1 MGGGRGTPVMTHLGN
16 EQVDFAATHGSEP
29 APSSCYTWSVI
40 LGVGIEPMRRR
51 EFITLLAGA
60 TAAWPLAARAQQT
73 QQARRIGVLMGVGD
87 DAETKGWLVTFN
99 QRLEQLGWQVGRN
112 LQIDEWW
119 TAGDP
124 ERNRRFAGELLAMQP
139 DAVFAFSS
147 VAVAA
152 LQRENRSV
160 PIVFTAISD
169 PVGSGFVQSLA
180 RPGGNATGFTNF
192 VPTMAAKWLEVLKE
206 IAPEVRHAALLFN
219 PQTAPYVSEYY
230 RGPFEAAAPAFGVRA
245 SAAIVHEMPEIEAAM
260 AALAREPGGGLVV
273 PPDNFS
279 YVHRSMI
286 FALAARHRLPAVY
299 PFRFMA
305 REGGLVS
312 YGVDLGETFPRA
324 AEYIDRIL
332 GGAKPADLPV
342 QAPTKFE
349 LAINLKVANALGLTV
364 PPTLLARADEVIE

>member
-1 MGGGRGTPVMTHLGN
+1 
-16 EQVDFAATHGSEP
+16 
-29 APSSCYTWSVI
+29 
-40 LGVGIEPMRRR
+40 MRRR
-51 EFITLLAGA
+51 EFITLLGGA
-60 TAAWPLAARAQQT
+60 AAAWPLGAHAQQT
-73 QQARRIGVLMGVGD
+73 QRARRIGILMGVGD

-112 LQIDEWW
+112 LQIDERW

-124 ERNRRFAGELLAMQP
+124 ERNRRFAGELLAMQL

-152 LQRENRSV
+152 LQRENHSV

-245 SAAIVHEMPEIEAAM
+245 SAAIVHEMPEIEVAM

-364 PPTLLARADEVIE
+364 PPTLIARADEVIE

>member
-1 MGGGRGTPVMTHLGN
+1 MKRRAFIALLGG
-16 EQVDFAATHGSEP
+16 AA
-29 APSSCYTWSVI
+29 
-40 LGVGIEPMRRR
+40 
-51 EFITLLAGA
+51 
-60 TAAWPLAARAQQT
+60 AAWPLAARAQQPE
-73 QQARRIGVLMGVGD
+73 RMRHIGVLIGVAD
-87 DAETKGWLVTFN
+87 DAETKSWVAAFRK
-99 QRLEQLGWQVGRN
+99 RLDELGWKVGSN
-112 LQIDEWW
+112 LQIEERW

-124 ERNRRFAGELLAMQP
+124 EQNRVFASELLAMKP
-139 DAVFAFSS
+139 DAIFAFSS

-152 LQRENRSV
+152 LRQESHTV

-169 PVGSGFVQSLA
+169 PVGSGFVESLA

-206 IAPEVRHAALLFN
+206 IAPQVQRAVLLFN
-219 PQTAPYVSEYY
+219 PQTAPYVAQYY
-230 RGPFEAAAPAFGVRA
+230 QRPFEAAAPSFGVQA
-245 SAAIVHEMPEIEAAM
+245 TAAVVHQTGEIEAAIADM
-260 AALAREPGGGLVV
+260 VREPGGGLVV

-332 GGAKPADLPV
+332 KGTKPADLPV

-349 LAINLKVANALGLTV
+349 LAINVKTARALGLDV
-364 PPTLLARADEVIE
+364 SPTLLARADEVIE

>member
-1 MGGGRGTPVMTHLGN
+1 VNRCT
-16 EQVDFAATHGSEP
+16 
-29 APSSCYTWSVI
+29 
-40 LGVGIEPMRRR
+40 
-51 EFITLLAGA
+51 FITLLGGA
-60 TAAWPLAARAQQT
+60 AAWPLAARAQQRERM
-73 QQARRIGVLMGVGD
+73 RRIGILMGVAD
-87 DAETKGWLVTFN
+87 DAETKAWLVTFN
-99 QRLEQLGWQVGRN
+99 QRLEQLGWQAGRN
-112 LQIDEWW
+112 LHIDERW

-152 LQRENRSV
+152 LQRESRSV

-169 PVGSGFVQSLA
+169 PVGSGFVQGLA

-206 IAPEVRHAALLFN
+206 IAPQVQHAALLFN

-245 SAAIVHEMPEIEAAM
+245 SAAVVYEMPDIEVAM

-279 YVHRSMI
+279 YVHRSTI

-312 YGVDLGETFPRA
+312 YGVDLGETFPHA

-349 LAINLKVANALGLTV
+349 LAINLKTAKALGLEI

>member
-1 MGGGRGTPVMTHLGN
+1 VK
-16 EQVDFAATHGSEP
+16 
-29 APSSCYTWSVI
+29 
-40 LGVGIEPMRRR
+40 RR
-51 EFITLLAGA
+51 EFITLLGGA
-60 TAAWPLAARAQQT
+60 AAWPIAARAQQRERM
-73 QQARRIGVLMGVGD
+73 RRVGVLMGVTD
-87 DAETKGWLVTFN
+87 DAETRGWLVTFHK
-99 QRLEQLGWQVGRN
+99 RLEQLGWQTGRS
-112 LQIDEWW
+112 LQIDELW

-124 ERNRRFAGELLAMQP
+124 ERNRRFAAELMAMHP

-147 VAVAA
+147 VAVEA
-152 LQRENRSV
+152 LQRESRSV

-169 PVGSGFVQSLA
+169 PIGSGFVQSLP

-206 IAPEVRHAALLFN
+206 IAPQVKHVALLFN
-219 PQTAPYVSEYY
+219 PQTAPYVAEYY
-230 RGPFEAAAPAFGVRA
+230 QRPFEEASPAFGVRA
-245 SAAIVHEMPEIEAAM
+245 SAAVVHEMPQIEAAM
-260 AALAREPGGGLVV
+260 VALAREAGGGLVV

-279 YVHRSMI
+279 YVNRTMI
-286 FALAARHRLPAVY
+286 FALAARYRLPTVY

-324 AEYIDRIL
+324 AEYVDRIL

-349 LAINLKVANALGLTV
+349 LAINLKTAKALGLEV
-364 PPTLLARADEVIE
+364 PATLLARADEVIE

>member
-1 MGGGRGTPVMTHLGN
+1 VK
-16 EQVDFAATHGSEP
+16 
-29 APSSCYTWSVI
+29 
-40 LGVGIEPMRRR
+40 RR
-51 EFITLLAGA
+51 EFITLLGGA
-60 TAAWPLAARAQQT
+60 AAWPLTARAQQT
-73 QQARRIGVLMGVGD
+73 QRARRIGVLMGVGD

-112 LQIDEWW
+112 LQIDERW

-206 IAPEVRHAALLFN
+206 IAPQVRHAALLFN

-230 RGPFEAAAPAFGVRA
+230 RGPFEAAAPTFGVRA
-245 SAAIVHEMPEIEAAM
+245 SAAIVYEMPEIEAAM

-279 YVHRSMI
+279 YVHRSII

-332 GGAKPADLPV
+332 GGAKPGDLPV

-349 LAINLKVANALGLTV
+349 LAINLKVANALGLDV
-364 PPTLLARADEVIE
+364 PPTLIARADEVIE

>member
-1 MGGGRGTPVMTHLGN
+1 MKRRAFIMLLGG
-16 EQVDFAATHGSEP
+16 AA
-29 APSSCYTWSVI
+29 
-40 LGVGIEPMRRR
+40 
-51 EFITLLAGA
+51 
-60 TAAWPLAARAQQT
+60 AAWPLAGRAQQPE
-73 QQARRIGVLMGVGD
+73 RMRHIGVLIGVAD
-87 DAETKGWLVTFN
+87 DAETKSWVAAFRK
-99 QRLEQLGWQVGRN
+99 RLDELGWKVGSN
-112 LQIDEWW
+112 LQIEERW

-124 ERNRRFAGELLAMQP
+124 EQNRVFASELLAMKP
-139 DAVFAFSS
+139 DAIFAFSS

-152 LQRENRSV
+152 LRQESHTV

-169 PVGSGFVQSLA
+169 PVGSGFVESLA

-206 IAPEVRHAALLFN
+206 IAPQVQRAVLLFN
-219 PQTAPYVSEYY
+219 PQTAPYVAQYY
-230 RGPFEAAAPAFGVRA
+230 QRPFEAAAPSFGVQA
-245 SAAIVHEMPEIEAAM
+245 TAAVVHQTGEIEAAIADM
-260 AALAREPGGGLVV
+260 VREPGGGLVV

-279 YVHRSMI
+279 YVHRELI

-305 REGGLVS
+305 REGGLIS

-332 GGAKPADLPV
+332 KGTKPADLPV

-349 LAINLKVANALGLTV
+349 LAINVKTARALGLDV
-364 PPTLLARADEVIE
+364 SPTLLARADEVIE

>member
-1 MGGGRGTPVMTHLGN
+1 MASHIGRRKFLAALGG
-16 EQVDFAATHGSEP
+16 AA
-29 APSSCYTWSVI
+29 V
-40 LGVGIEPMRRR
+40 
-51 EFITLLAGA
+51 
-60 TAAWPLAARAQQT
+60 AWPLAARAQQGERVR
-73 QQARRIGVLMGVGD
+73 QVGVLIGVAG
-87 DAETKGWLVTFN
+87 DAETKAWVATFHK
-99 QRLEQLGWQVGRN
+99 RLNELGWKVGSN
-112 LQIDEWW
+112 LQIEERW

-124 ERNRRFAGELLAMQP
+124 EQNRVFASELLAMKP
-139 DAVFAFSS
+139 DAIFAFSS

-152 LQRENRSV
+152 LRQESRTV

-169 PVGSGFVQSLA
+169 PVGSGFVESLA

-206 IAPEVRHAALLFN
+206 IAPQVQRAVLLFN
-219 PQTAPYVSEYY
+219 PQTAPYVAQYY
-230 RGPFEAAAPAFGVRA
+230 QRPFEAAAPSFGVQA
-245 SAAIVHEMPEIEAAM
+245 TAAVVHQTGEIEAAIADM
-260 AALAREPGGGLVV
+260 AREPGGGLVV

-279 YVHRSMI
+279 YVHRELI

-305 REGGLVS
+305 REGGLIS

-332 GGAKPADLPV
+332 KGTKPADLPV

-349 LAINLKVANALGLTV
+349 LAINLKTASTLGLTV

>member
-1 MGGGRGTPVMTHLGN
+1 MK
-16 EQVDFAATHGSEP
+16 
-29 APSSCYTWSVI
+29 
-40 LGVGIEPMRRR
+40 RRD
-51 EFITLLAGA
+51 FITLLGGA
-60 TAAWPLAARAQQT
+60 AAAWPLAGRAQQPE
-73 QQARRIGVLMGVGD
+73 RMRHIGVLIGVAD
-87 DAETKGWLVTFN
+87 DAETKSWVAAFRK
-99 QRLEQLGWQVGRN
+99 RLDELGWKVGSN
-112 LQIDEWW
+112 LQIEERW

-124 ERNRRFAGELLAMQP
+124 EQNRVFASELLAMKP
-139 DAVFAFSS
+139 DAIFAFSS

-152 LQRENRSV
+152 LRQESRTV

-169 PVGSGFVQSLA
+169 PVGSGFVESLA

-206 IAPEVRHAALLFN
+206 IAPQVQRAVLLFN
-219 PQTAPYVSEYY
+219 PQTAPYVAQYY
-230 RGPFEAAAPAFGVRA
+230 QRPFEAAAPSFGVQA
-245 SAAIVHEMPEIEAAM
+245 TAAVVHQTGEIEAAIADM
-260 AALAREPGGGLVV
+260 VREPGGGLVV

-279 YVHRSMI
+279 YVHRELI

-305 REGGLVS
+305 REGGLIS

-332 GGAKPADLPV
+332 KGTKPADLPV

-349 LAINLKVANALGLTV
+349 LAINVKTARALGLEV

>member
-1 MGGGRGTPVMTHLGN
+1 MKRRAFIMLLGG
-16 EQVDFAATHGSEP
+16 AA
-29 APSSCYTWSVI
+29 
-40 LGVGIEPMRRR
+40 
-51 EFITLLAGA
+51 
-60 TAAWPLAARAQQT
+60 AAWPLAGRAQQPE
-73 QQARRIGVLMGVGD
+73 RMRHIGVLIGVAD
-87 DAETKGWLVTFN
+87 DAETKSWVAAFRK
-99 QRLEQLGWQVGRN
+99 RLDELGWKVRSN
-112 LQIDEWW
+112 LQIEERW

-124 ERNRRFAGELLAMQP
+124 EQNRVFASELLAMKP
-139 DAVFAFSS
+139 DAIFAFSS

-152 LQRENRSV
+152 LRQESRTV

-169 PVGSGFVQSLA
+169 PVGSGFVESLA

-206 IAPEVRHAALLFN
+206 IAPQVQRAVLLFN
-219 PQTAPYVSEYY
+219 PQTAPYVAQYY
-230 RGPFEAAAPAFGVRA
+230 QRPFEAAAPSFGVQA
-245 SAAIVHEMPEIEAAM
+245 TAAVVHQTGEIEAAI
-260 AALAREPGGGLVV
+260 ADVVREPGGGLVV

-279 YVHRSMI
+279 YVHRELI

-305 REGGLVS
+305 REGGLIS

-332 GGAKPADLPV
+332 KGTKPADLPV

-349 LAINLKVANALGLTV
+349 LAINVKTARALGLDV
-364 PPTLLARADEVIE
+364 SPTLLARADEVIE

>member
-1 MGGGRGTPVMTHLGN
+1 MK
-16 EQVDFAATHGSEP
+16 
-29 APSSCYTWSVI
+29 
-40 LGVGIEPMRRR
+40 RR
-51 EFITLLAGA
+51 ELFRLLGGA
-60 TAAWPLAARAQQT
+60 AAWPFAARGQQSAQT
-73 QQARRIGVLMGVGD
+73 RRIGVLMGVAD
-87 DAETKGWLVTFN
+87 DAETKAWLVRFRE
-99 QRLEQLGWQVGRN
+99 RLEQLGWKAGGN
-112 LQIDEWW
+112 LQIDERW
-119 TAGDP
+119 TSGDP

-139 DAVFAFSS
+139 DALFAFSS

-152 LQRENRSV
+152 LQRESRTT

-169 PVGSGFVQSLA
+169 PVGSGFVESLA

-206 IAPEVRHAALLFN
+206 IAPRVERAVLLFN
-219 PQTAPYVSEYY
+219 PQTAPYVAEYY
-230 RGPFEAAAPAFGVRA
+230 QHPFEAAAQSFGVKA
-245 SAAIVHEMPEIEAAM
+245 IAAIVHHTSEIEAALSN
-260 AALAREPGGGLVV
+260 LAGAPGGGVVV

-279 YVHRSMI
+279 YVNRELI
-286 FALAARHRLPAVY
+286 FALAARYRLPAVY

-324 AEYIDRIL
+324 AEYVDRIL
-332 GGAKPADLPV
+332 KGAKPADLPV

-349 LAINLKVANALGLTV
+349 LAINLKAANALGLDV

>member
-1 MGGGRGTPVMTHLGN
+1 VKRRTFMSVLGG
-16 EQVDFAATHGSEP
+16 A
-29 APSSCYTWSVI
+29 
-40 LGVGIEPMRRR
+40 
-51 EFITLLAGA
+51 
-60 TAAWPLAARAQQT
+60 AAWPLAARAQQSG
-73 QQARRIGVLMGVGD
+73 AMRRIGVLMGVAD
-87 DAETKGWLVTFN
+87 DPETKGWLAAFHD
-99 QRLEQLGWQVGRN
+99 RLEQLGWQTGRN
-112 LQIDEWW
+112 LQLDERW

-124 ERNRRFAGELLAMQP
+124 ERNRRFAAELIGMHP
-139 DAVFAFSS
+139 DVVFAFSS
-147 VAVAA
+147 IAVAA
-152 LQRENRSV
+152 LQRESRSV
-160 PIVFTAISD
+160 PIIFTAISD

-206 IAPEVRHAALLFN
+206 IAPQVQHVVLLFN
-219 PQTAPYVSEYY
+219 PRTAPYVAEYY
-230 RGPFEAAAPAFGVRA
+230 QRSFEQASPAFGVQA
-245 SAAIVHEMPEIEAAM
+245 SAAVVHETQEIESAM
-260 AALAREPGGGLVV
+260 AALAREGRGGLVV

-279 YVHRSMI
+279 YVHRTMI

-324 AEYIDRIL
+324 AEYVDRIL
-332 GGAKPADLPV
+332 GGAKAADLPV

-349 LAINLKVANALGLTV
+349 LAINLKVANALGLSV